1 MKRIIIFFI
10 LMLLSGCWS
19 SQELDN
25 SALVHGVGMD
35 KADDKL
41 HVSMEV
47 IKPAGTKGSEQELGQ
62 SEGKGSCD
70 HIVIEETTDT
80 LLEGARE
87 SIKYTKRR
95 LDFGHTEAWFISEEL
110 ARDGF
115 VRSLDVIRRD
125 QMLRLNSHLFI
136 TSDNP
141 REILN
146 TPTLYEHLV
155 ATELASSLEQ
165 TKYIAEYAP
174 ITIREFYKSL
184 EGPLSS
190 AYIPII

>member
-1 MKRIIIFFI
+1 
-10 LMLLSGCWS
+10 
-19 SQELDN
+19 
-25 SALVHGVGMD
+25 
-35 KADDKL
+35 
-41 HVSMEV
+41 
-47 IKPAGTKGSEQELGQ
+47 KPGGNEGSEQELGQ
-62 SEGKGSCD
+62 SEGKGSGD

-125 QMLRLNSHLFI
+125 QMLRLYSHLLI
-136 TSDNP
+136 TSNNT

-190 AYIPII
+190 AYIPIIYLDEVNKQQITAINGTAVINNNRMVGKLNKLETAGLNMLLNNIHG